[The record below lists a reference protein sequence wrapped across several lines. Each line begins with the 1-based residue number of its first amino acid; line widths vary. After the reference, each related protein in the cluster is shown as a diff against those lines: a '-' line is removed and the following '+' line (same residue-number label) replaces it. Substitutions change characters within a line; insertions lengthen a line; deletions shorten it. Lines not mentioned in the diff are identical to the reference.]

1 MQDGRTFI
9 ICSLVVRALEGL
21 GNAAFLTSS
30 FSLVAQLFTNSV
42 ATVFA
47 LGKNSKTTFSAVFP
61 TFELVLGWTSFINSV
76 ATYFE
81 GSKEFRRKERRLSF
95 QSLRLMAELFTNS
108 GLFCLCVG

>member
-1 MQDGRTFI
+1 VNVTVSLFLLPVFNAFLMQDGRTFI
-9 ICSLVVRALEGL
+9 VCSLVVRALEGL

-61 TFELVLGWTSFINSV
+61 IS
-76 ATYFE
+76 
-81 GSKEFRRKERRLSF
+81 
-95 QSLRLMAELFTNS
+95 
-108 GLFCLCVG
+108 

>member
-9 ICSLVVRALEGL
+9 VCSLVVRALEGL

-47 LGKNSKTTFSAVFP
+47 LGK
-61 TFELVLGWTSFINSV
+61 
-76 ATYFE
+76 
-81 GSKEFRRKERRLSF
+81 EFW
-95 QSLRLMAELFTNS
+95 
-108 GLFCLCVG
+108 

>member
-1 MQDGRTFI
+1 MGTGTVFLFLLFNAFLVQDGRTFI

-47 LGKNSKTTFSAVFP
+47 LGEKFNEHKDDFYYRLPHILTCSR
-61 TFELVLGWTSFINSV
+61 V
-76 ATYFE
+76 A
-81 GSKEFRRKERRLSF
+81 
-95 QSLRLMAELFTNS
+95 
-108 GLFCLCVG
+108 

>member
-9 ICSLVVRALEGL
+9 VCSLVVRALEGL

-47 LGKNSKTTFSAVFP
+47 LGKND
-61 TFELVLGWTSFINSV
+61 
-76 ATYFE
+76 
-81 GSKEFRRKERRLSF
+81 R
-95 QSLRLMAELFTNS
+95 
-108 GLFCLCVG
+108 

>member
-1 MQDGRTFI
+1 MDARLKIYRTVVAANFLGYTVSLFLLFNAYLMQDGRTFI

-47 LGKNSKTTFSAVFP
+47 LGKKF
-61 TFELVLGWTSFINSV
+61 
-76 ATYFE
+76 Y
-81 GSKEFRRKERRLSF
+81 
-95 QSLRLMAELFTNS
+95 
-108 GLFCLCVG
+108 

>member
-1 MQDGRTFI
+1 VTIIFFFLIGWTVKDLVSANFLGYYPVDVTISLILLFNAFLMQDGRTFI

-47 LGKNSKTTFSAVFP
+47 LGKNF
-61 TFELVLGWTSFINSV
+61 
-76 ATYFE
+76 
-81 GSKEFRRKERRLSF
+81 
-95 QSLRLMAELFTNS
+95 
-108 GLFCLCVG
+108 